1 MFCVFCRDLKFTNT
15 MALGTNHFKST
26 TITRHIES
34 SVHRQ
39 SIITPN
45 FRNRLLVEN
54 IDKVIM
60 VVIEGGDLK
69 EFDFKPAI
77 DIWENLI
84 FPKLMRLF

>member
-1 MFCVFCRDLKFTNT
+1 MFCVLCRDLKFTNT

-26 TITRHIES
+26 TLTRHIEIR
-34 SVHRQ
+34 VNRQ

-54 IDKVIM
+54 IDNFIR

-69 EFDFKPAI
+69 EFDYSS
-77 DIWENLI
+77 
-84 FPKLMRLF
+84 